1 MAARTKS
8 GATSKSYRPRT
19 DEVPRAE
26 LGHLREIPTMP
37 GDLTIRFDEGAIGA
51 WNASSS
57 GLPGGQRRHSDL
69 AILTALTLR
78 TAYHLALRQ
87 TAGFVASLLGLT
99 GLEIVNRM
107 TVLGMPESQAIRA

>member
-1 MAARTKS
+1 VLNW
-8 GATSKSYRPRT
+8 ATYERS
-19 DEVPRAE
+19 
-26 LGHLREIPTMP
+26 LRCR